1 MKDGIDNITKYTE
14 SPIHVAIRLSQET
27 ILKML
32 LERGADPL
40 IPCGHAYPGHLAMKH
55 QSKGCLKLLMD
66 HDIGAVM
73 VKDKKYKGSL
83 LHWAKNSEVRV
94 MFNFLLRSF
103 SAEMEMK

>member
-1 MKDGIDNITKYTE
+1 
-14 SPIHVAIRLSQET
+14 
-27 ILKML
+27 ML
-32 LERGADPL
+32 LEKGADPL

-83 LHWAKNSEVRV
+83 LHWAKNSDVRV
-94 MFNFLLRSF
+94 TVNLPFRKF
-103 SAEMEMK
+103 SQEI